1 MGDTPKPSAAFCCT
15 FLGDDLHAPGRRASP
30 LCTPNNARPVPALLM
45 SFPQK
50 RESRLSKCHC
60 EPFCQPR
67 EQKARQSLRYSLPIS
82 PLGPPLLG
90 DKKGYLGTPQTPA
103 GGFSTFLG
111 DDLHAPG
118 RRASPLCT
126 PGNRTG
132 TACRVPTPAC
142 GGRQRA
148 AALFSRSIMATPMP
162 FSSVFSMIISSTAS
176 SSSSRN
182 TAKICL
188 AYSSSSWGMILTMGR
203 ALPLG
208 VK

>member
-1 MGDTPKPSAAFCCT
+1 MLPAEGLRPSAHRT
-15 FLGDDLHAPGRRASP
+15 MHGLYLPFLCHSRRSGNPGSRSVIASHSASLVSRRRGNLFATLSRSAPLVPHSWGTRRDIWGHPRPRQEASP
-30 LCTPNNARPVPALLM
+30 PFWGTTFMLPAEGLRP
-45 SFPQK
+45 S
-50 RESRLSKCHC
+50 
-60 EPFCQPR
+60 
-67 EQKARQSLRYSLPIS
+67 
-82 PLGPPLLG
+82 
-90 DKKGYLGTPQTPA
+90 
-103 GGFSTFLG
+103 
-111 DDLHAPG
+111 AP
-118 RRASPLCT
+118 

-132 TACRVPTPAC
+132 TACRVRTPAC

-162 FSSVFSMIISSTAS
+162 FSSVFSMMISSTAS

-188 AYSSSSWGMILTMGR
+188 AYSSSSCGMILTMGR